1 MRAYFPLQNVTVI
14 RKKNRSQTLYKFSE
28 IKYND
33 TVIAALRHQE
43 EYMKKKIFALVLVVA
58 LVASVAVGLAACNND
73 TDWEYIADKGE
84 MVIGITYFQPMNYL
98 DDNGNLTGFETEFA
112 TAVCEKL
119 GVTPKFQVVD
129 WDNKIIELQSY
140 NIDVVWNGMTILDTL
155 RENMDISNPYM
166 SNRQVA
172 VIRTAD
178 AGTYTDLASITNA
191 ALGAERGSAGERA
204 IESTAEL
211 ADNNYTALDAQSNV
225 LLELKSGTIDVGFID
240 IVMATA
246 SVGEGT
252 DYADLM
258 VLDSVMIGDD
268 EYYGVGLRKNSP
280 ETLKRI
286 NDAIKAVYDDG
297 TLGKIAEK
305 YGLTNALVAQD

>member
-1 MRAYFPLQNVTVI
+1 M
-14 RKKNRSQTLYKFSE
+14 LYKFSE

-43 EYMKKKIFALVLVVA
+43 ECMKKKIFALVLVVA
-58 LVASVAVGLAACNND
+58 LVASVAVGLAACNKD
-73 TDWEYIADKGE
+73 TDWEYIANKGE
-84 MVIGITYFQPMNYL
+84 MIIGITYFRPMNYP
-98 DDNGNLTGFETEFA
+98 DDSGNLTGFETEFA

-204 IESTAEL
+204 IESTTEL
-211 ADNNYTALDAQSNV
+211 ADNKYTALDAQSNV
-225 LLELKSGTIDVGFID
+225 LLELESGTIDVGFID

-268 EYYGVGLRKNSP
+268 EYYGVGLRKDSP

-297 TLGKIAEK
+297 TLGKIAAK

>member
-1 MRAYFPLQNVTVI
+1 
-14 RKKNRSQTLYKFSE
+14 
-28 IKYND
+28 
-33 TVIAALRHQE
+33 
-43 EYMKKKIFALVLVVA
+43 MKKQIFALVLVVA
-58 LVASVAVGLAACNND
+58 LVASVAVGLAACNKD
-73 TDWEYIADKGE
+73 TDWEYIANKGE
-84 MVIGITYFQPMNYL
+84 MIIGITYFQPMNYL
-98 DDNGNLTGFETEFA
+98 DDSGNLTGFETEFA

-204 IESTAEL
+204 IESTTEL
-211 ADNNYTALDAQSNV
+211 ADNTYTALDAQSNV

-268 EYYGVGLRKNSP
+268 EYYGVGLRKDSP

-297 TLGKIAEK
+297 TLGKIAAK